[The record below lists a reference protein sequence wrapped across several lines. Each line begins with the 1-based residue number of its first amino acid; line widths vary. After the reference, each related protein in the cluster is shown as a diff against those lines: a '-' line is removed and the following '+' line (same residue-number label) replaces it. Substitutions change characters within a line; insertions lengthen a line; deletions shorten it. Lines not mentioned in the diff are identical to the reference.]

1 MAMPEPRTRLD
12 QAMTERSLELSKRWV
27 HIAKEAGITTSALS
41 GIRRGDYKPSAL
53 TARRLED
60 ALQWEYG
67 SIDETLAGG
76 EPTPRAIRVT
86 EAYTP
91 EREPTPAETWAE
103 MERRDKARAAEN
115 AELRR
120 QLEQVLRELRE
131 EREGGEGQRP
141 DQRDTG

>member
-1 MAMPEPRTRLD
+1 MPEPRTRLD
-12 QAMTERSLELSKRWV
+12 QAMTARSLELKKRWV
-27 HIAKEAGITTSALS
+27 KVAQEAGITTSALS
-41 GIRRGDYKPSAL
+41 GIRRGEYNPSPH
-53 TARRLED
+53 TARALED
-60 ALQWEYG
+60 ALRWEHG
-67 SIDETLAGG
+67 SIDEILAGG

-86 EAYTP
+86 EAYTA

-131 EREGGEGQRP
+131 EREGGEGQRR